1 MIMLWEFWR
10 WLWAHALGMISGRAV
25 IVRVSPLRSR
35 TYSFNVTPRGK
46 TRYIICTHSVRR
58 TLVPDI
64 SGTSLWS
71 DYMSREAYMY
81 ERSVGVKWQSHGNSL
96 HYYTVLD
103 IAAFGKVQGAVS
115 WHWSL
120 LSTPTNECLIHCCL
134 GYSFILF
141 IFYLLFLYL
150 LLFAWVGN
158 ILNTCKGPYTWVHE
172 LSLNKCLG
180 TFAGFTRTYTIMIL
194 CNSEHI
200 RRGAA
205 GGRPAQ

>member
-1 MIMLWEFWR
+1 MGSRFGYDFR
-10 WLWAHALGMISGRAV
+10 SSCNCSC
-25 IVRVSPLRSR
+25 VSITEQDLQFQRHPSR
-35 TYSFNVTPRGK
+35 ENKVY
-46 TRYIICTHSVRR
+46 SVRK
-58 TLVPDI
+58 TLVPDV

-103 IAAFGKVQGAVS
+103 IAAFGKVQGAVP

-150 LLFAWVGN
+150 VLFAWVGK
-158 ILNTCKGPYTWVHE
+158 ILNTCKGPYT
-172 LSLNKCLG
+172 
-180 TFAGFTRTYTIMIL
+180 
-194 CNSEHI
+194 
-200 RRGAA
+200 
-205 GGRPAQ
+205 

>member
-25 IVRVSPLRSR
+25 IVRASPSRSR
-35 TYSFNVTPRGK
+35 TCSFNVTLRGK

-58 TLVPDI
+58 TLVPDV

-96 HYYTVLD
+96 HYYTVID
-103 IAAFGKVQGAVS
+103 ITAFGKVQGAVP

-120 LSTPTNECLIHCCL
+120 AFHSNKWVSDSLLFRVFF
-134 GYSFILF
+134 YSFYFLSF
-141 IFYLLFLYL
+141 IFVSAFIRVGWQHFKYL
-150 LLFAWVGN
+150 
-158 ILNTCKGPYTWVHE
+158 
-172 LSLNKCLG
+172 
-180 TFAGFTRTYTIMIL
+180 
-194 CNSEHI
+194 
-200 RRGAA
+200 
-205 GGRPAQ
+205 